1 MKKITKTITN
11 NSINTKTKF
20 KPKHKPCPKS
30 NKIRHTDLSNLD
42 FSELLDLAYAKLNDK
57 K

>member
-20 KPKHKPCPKS
+20 KHKSCLKS

-42 FSELLDLAYAKLNDK
+42 FSKLLDLAYAKLNDK

>member
-1 MKKITKTITN
+1 MKKIIKTVADN
-11 NSINTKTKF
+11 NINAKTKF
-20 KPKHKPCPKS
+20 KHKHKPCPKS
-30 NKIRHTDLSNLD
+30 NKICHTDLSNLD